1 MMQAQD
7 RKSVRALRINFFF
20 MGVLMGGWSTRIP
33 ELKTALN
40 MSDATLGRTLIGSAC
55 GAFLISRVIGKL
67 VRELGTKIVFYL
79 GSLVFPLG
87 YMTIAFAPNAYCVFL
102 GIFFFVIGYLLLDNP
117 LTIITQEIERKT
129 DRKYLSGFH
138 GYWSIGTLTAG
149 FFGSFLIGH
158 VRYSVHLS
166 AIAIIVFTVLLV
178 TSRSLEAKKIDDG
191 PVEKKDL
198 PWRGNRGSFV
208 LLIGVGM
215 MFSNS
220 AEFGATDWS
229 ALFLRDVLSIT
240 GQLYVGAYLAFELG
254 MILSRTLGDR
264 YIHTYGS
271 AAVIRVCGFVGS
283 ISWLVTMMIGVSV
296 DHINRPAAYCVILLG
311 YFIAGCGVGPLF
323 PAFITI
329 LGNRPGIEMS
339 VALSR
344 AFLIATLGFAFIPAT
359 IGFISEMSSLTFG
372 MVLPIALLFS
382 AGVLPKV
389 VTRISE

>member
-1 MMQAQD
+1 MELQD
-7 RKSVRALRINFFF
+7 RISVRALRINFFF

-33 ELKTALN
+33 ELKSALH

-67 VRELGTKIVFYL
+67 VRDLGTKKVFYL
-79 GSLVFPLG
+79 GSCVFPLG
-87 YMTIAFAPNAYCVFL
+87 YLTIAFAPNAYFVFL

-117 LTIITQEIERKT
+117 LTIITQELERKT

-138 GYWSIGTLTAG
+138 GFWSIGTLAAA

-158 VRYSVHLS
+158 VRYSIHLTG
-166 AIAIIVFTVLLV
+166 IAIIVFIVLLL
-178 TSRSLEAKKIDDG
+178 TSRSLEEKKIDEQA
-191 PVEKKDL
+191 PEKKEL
-198 PWRGNRGSFV
+198 PWKGNLGLFV

-240 GQLYVGAYLAFELG
+240 GQLYVGAYLAFEIG

-264 YIHTYGS
+264 YIHSYGS
-271 AAVIRVCGFVGS
+271 AAVIRACGYVGS
-283 ISWLVTMMIGVSV
+283 ISWLITMLIGVGI
-296 DHINRPAAYCVILLG
+296 DQINRPAAYCVILLG

-323 PAFITI
+323 PAFITV
-329 LGNRPGIEMS
+329 LGNHPGIEMS

-359 IGFISEMSSLTFG
+359 IGFISDMSSLTYG
-372 MVLPIALLFS
+372 MLLPIALLFV
-382 AGVLPKV
+382 AGALPK
-389 VTRISE
+389 ISARLTN